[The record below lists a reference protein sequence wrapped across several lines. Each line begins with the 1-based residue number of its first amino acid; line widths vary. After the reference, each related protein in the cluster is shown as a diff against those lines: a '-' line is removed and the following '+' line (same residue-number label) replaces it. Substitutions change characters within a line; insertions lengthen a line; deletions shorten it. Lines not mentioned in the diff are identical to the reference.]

1 MAFTLDGDSG
11 DKSHLVWTV
20 SIDEDFVDTVDTH
33 LPQGLSFSR
42 DFRSDRTA
50 AVLSDRKSREI
61 AADVGDFGFA
71 DGSSREGESYAGVAV

>member
-20 SIDEDFVDTVDTH
+20 SIDEDFVDAVDTH

-50 AVLSDRKSREI
+50 AVLNRKAVELLLTLGTVGLQTVRDARENPMQ
-61 AADVGDFGFA
+61 AL
-71 DGSSREGESYAGVAV
+71 RYE